1 MQVKAPTRR
10 WHLALATIAVLVLA
24 PSSARAAVTI
34 GGPLDIEPNDT
45 SSGEATYVQTGLPA
59 GGIVSSPIDGV
70 ITRWRD
76 RGYTAGADP
85 VEISFRVLRPVGVDT
100 FTAISSTSALLPTSP
115 GTYVFP
121 ARVQIQKDDYIG
133 LSQPLGSSIWWGC
146 DGCPGV
152 GSNTI
157 FGGPWA
163 DGQTRTQASSP
174 NGLLT
179 INADVEPDAD
189 RDGFGDESQDKCP
202 VDGATQSLCKFSFG
216 RLKRNT
222 VKGTALLPVTVP
234 GAGTLSLSGKGVVKQ
249 RPARASVAIAGR
261 AVSEAGTV
269 KLLVK
274 AKGKRKSKL
283 NRIGKA
289 KLKLNVTFTPTGG
302 PPSPE
307 AKKVTLRK
315 NG

>member
-1 MQVKAPTRR
+1 VQVKAPTRR

-45 SSGEATYVQTGLPA
+45 SSIEATYVQTSLPA

-76 RGYTAGADP
+76 RGYTAGAVP

-100 FTAISSTSALLPTSP
+100 FTAISSTSALLPISP

-121 ARVQIQKDDYIG
+121 ARVQIQKGDYIG
-133 LSQPLGSSIWWGC
+133 LTQPLGSSIWWGC

-152 GSNTI
+152 GSNI
-157 FGGPWA
+157 LFGGPFA
-163 DGQTRTQASSP
+163 DGQTRTQASGP
-174 NGLLT
+174 NELLT

-189 RDGFGDESQDKCP
+189 RDGYGDESQDQCP
-202 VDGATQSLCKFSFG
+202 VDGTSQGLCKFSFG
-216 RLKRNT
+216 RLKRNPS
-222 VKGTALLPVTVP
+222 KGTALLPVTVP

-249 RPARASVAIAGR
+249 RPARASAAIAGR
-261 AVSEAGTV
+261 AVSAAGTV

-283 NRIGKA
+283 NRTGKT

-302 PPSPE
+302 PPSP
-307 AKKVTLRK
+307 AVKKVTLRK
-315 NG
+315 GG